1 MWRLEKKKIMWRD
14 TVANEASSTTGEIR
28 RILSGGES
36 HQAAKGGL
44 VFVATFFLT
53 YLLLAMVRPRAVVY
67 KRGDEEVPRF
77 RPGAAMLWAVAAGAV
92 GVGLCF
98 VDR

>member
-1 MWRLEKKKIMWRD
+1 MAVEKKNNMWRD

-28 RILSGGES
+28 RILSGSRTRRPRVGWFCRHLPS
-36 HQAAKGGL
+36 
-44 VFVATFFLT
+44 T

-67 KRGDEEVPRF
+67 KRGEGGSLVSG
-77 RPGAAMLWAVAAGAV
+77 PGLMLWALAAGTV
-92 GVGLCF
+92 GIGLCL

>member
-1 MWRLEKKKIMWRD
+1 MWRD

-36 HQAAKGGL
+36 HKAAKGGL
-44 VFVATFFLT
+44 VFVATALIT
-53 YLLLAMVRPRAVVY
+53 YLLLAMIRPRVVVF

-77 RPGAAMLWAVAAGAV
+77 RAGAAMLWAAAAGGV